1 VGSGARSHL
10 KELEPPPASGRGP
23 AGRSIRV
30 VVVDDHDLFRTG
42 LVRLLSEQD
51 GIEVVE
57 QAADGERAVRV
68 VGREKPDVVLMDLRL
83 PGISGVEATRRILEQ
98 LPGANVLMLTISD
111 LERDVT
117 DAIQAGA
124 RGYLLKE
131 SPLEEI
137 MRGIRAAAVGQSTL
151 SPRIAAGVL
160 DRLRTLEQSGR
171 AHAGEADLTERE
183 RQILG
188 LIAAGKDNTEIAE
201 ELVISSQT
209 VKNHVSSI
217 LAKLQLENRIQA
229 AVHAVR
235 RGIV

>member
-1 VGSGARSHL
+1 VGSGARSQL
-10 KELEPPPASGRGP
+10 KELEPPPSVEPGAA
-23 AGRSIRV
+23 AGSIRV
-30 VVVDDHDLFRTG
+30 VVVDDHDIFRSG
-42 LVRLLSEQD
+42 LVRLLSDEE

-68 VGREKPDVVLMDLRL
+68 VARETPDVVLMDLRL
-83 PGISGVEATRRILEQ
+83 PGISGVEATRRILERV
-98 LPGANVLMLTISD
+98 PDTNVLVLTISD
-111 LERDVT
+111 AERDVT

-131 SPLEEI
+131 STLEEI
-137 MRGIRAAAVGQSTL
+137 MSGIRSAAVGQSTL
-151 SPRIAAGVL
+151 SPRVAASVL
-160 DRLRTLEQSGR
+160 DRLRALEQTGR
-171 AHAGEADLTERE
+171 AREGEADLTERE
-183 RQILG
+183 LEILG
-188 LIAAGKDNTEIAE
+188 LIAAGKDNSEIAD

-217 LAKLQLENRIQA
+217 LAKLQLENRVQA

>member
-1 VGSGARSHL
+1 VGGGTTSHVKEPRAALTRERGAAT
-10 KELEPPPASGRGP
+10 K
-23 AGRSIRV
+23 SIRV
-30 VVVDDHDLFRTG
+30 VVVEDHDLFRSG

-57 QAADGERAVRV
+57 EAADGERAVRV
-68 VGREKPDVVLMDLRL
+68 VGRLRPDVVLMDLGL
-83 PGISGVEATRRILEQ
+83 PGMSGIEATRHIFEQ
-98 LPGANVLMLTISD
+98 MPGANVLVLTISD
-111 LERDVT
+111 AQRDVI
-117 DAIQAGA
+117 DAILAGA

-131 SPLEEI
+131 STLDEI
-137 MRGIRAAAVGQSTL
+137 IGGIRSAAVGQSTL
-151 SPRIAAGVL
+151 SPRIAAGLL

-171 AHAGEADLTERE
+171 VREGEAELTERE
-183 RQILG
+183 LEILG
-188 LIAAGKDNTEIAE
+188 LIAAGKENAEIGA

-217 LAKLQLENRIQA
+217 LAKLRLENRIQA

>member
-1 VGSGARSHL
+1 VGSGARSQL
-10 KELEPPPASGRGP
+10 KELEPPPAVEPGAA
-23 AGRSIRV
+23 AGSIRV
-30 VVVDDHDLFRTG
+30 VVVDDHDIFRSG
-42 LVRLLSEQD
+42 LVRLLSDEE

-68 VGREKPDVVLMDLRL
+68 VARETPDVVLMDLRL
-83 PGISGVEATRRILEQ
+83 PGISGVEATRRILERV
-98 LPGANVLMLTISD
+98 PDTNVLVLTISD
-111 LERDVT
+111 AERDVT

-131 SPLEEI
+131 STLEEI
-137 MRGIRAAAVGQSTL
+137 MSGIRSAAVGQSTL
-151 SPRIAAGVL
+151 SPRVAASVL
-160 DRLRTLEQSGR
+160 DRLRTLERTGR
-171 AHAGEADLTERE
+171 AREGEADLTERE
-183 RQILG
+183 LEILG
-188 LIAAGKDNTEIAE
+188 LIAAGKDNSEIAD

-217 LAKLQLENRIQA
+217 LAKLQLENRVQA